1 MDRQKVITDWLLTTQ
16 DTIYALQT
24 WLGLLETWR
33 EAGRAEPDDFM
44 DACQQL
50 KDADL
55 WQWASRAGGHGIK
68 ALAGAV
74 RASESLPD
82 EGYPR

>member
-1 MDRQKVITDWLLTTQ
+1 MDQQKVISDWILTTQ
-16 DTIYALQT
+16 DTVFTLQT
-24 WLGLLETWR
+24 WLGLLENWR

-55 WQWASRAGGHGIK
+55 WQWANRAGGHGIK

-74 RASESLPD
+74 RVSEALPD
-82 EGYPR
+82 ERYPR